1 MANYNPYKAAES
13 IVKSKAQ
20 YDEAKATGKDVS
32 PYENQAKQY
41 YEELR
46 NNGRNDIADTMQKS
60 GFSAAADY
68 LKTLKND
75 YGFSADRQGTQNK
88 SNDAYKTI
96 RSNNEDLKT
105 ASDKVYDNNINV
117 NPLQKDYGTAIIS
130 GFGGAANEAYGKAL
144 RSGVSDNSGNA
155 DSFAAA
161 NANRQK
167 TAMVSQGYDM
177 ALKYYDAIANQAN
190 NWYANRANALSGAAS
205 QLQNNV
211 DADRNY
217 IYQDDKRKDDTA
229 LNRYLGELGYLGQL
243 DTNDANKYVSDNDY
257 AGKVEAAQIA
267 GDADK
272 YVADQKLTG
281 DVYTSDNNLR
291 GTMYKS
297 DNDLTGTKYAA
308 NASITR
314 QQVANQGAKDVAK
327 INGQYGVEKAKYSG
341 SKKSGTSSGTGSS
354 SDGLIDTKV
363 PISGM
368 TAENYFKGLVAA
380 NTDPTV
386 KVLDTDG
393 LKETVQEFTSNPNY
407 TYEQRQALA
416 NLYFQKT
423 GLNDISVPSD
433 GYKQLTP
440 ATLDNKTSVLYDKY
454 RRGEYGGTERIKEDI
469 LYRVQSKDL
478 TEQQARSLGAQFG
491 IYFDYE

>member
-96 RSNNEDLKT
+96 RSNNEDLKA

-167 TAMVSQGYDM
+167 TAMVSQGYDT

-190 NWYANRANALSGAAS
+190 NWYANRANAASVAAS
-205 QLQNNV
+205 QLQGNV

-229 LNRYLGELGYLGQL
+229 LNKYLGELGYLGQL

-257 AGKVEAAQIA
+257 AGKVRAAQIA

-272 YVADQKLTG
+272 YVGQLDYLGKIDENDTKRY
-281 DVYTSDNNLR
+281 V
-291 GTMYKS
+291 S

-341 SKKSGTSSGTGSS
+341 SKNSGTGSS
-354 SDGLIDTKV
+354 TGGLINTKV

-380 NTDPTV
+380 NTDSTAN
-386 KVLDTDG
+386 VLDTDG
-393 LKETVQEFTSNPNY
+393 LKETVQKFTSNPNY

>member
-68 LKTLKND
+68 LKTLKDD

-96 RSNNEDLKT
+96 QSNNEDLKA

-117 NPLQKDYGTAIIS
+117 NPLQKDYGVSIIS

-144 RSGVSDNSGNA
+144 RSGVSDNNGNA

-167 TAMVSQGYDM
+167 TAMVSQGYDT
-177 ALKYYDAIANQAN
+177 ALKYYDTIANQAN

-205 QLQNNV
+205 QLQGNV

-229 LNRYLGELGYLGQL
+229 LNKYLGELGYLGQL

-272 YVADQKLTG
+272 YVGQLDYLGKIDENDTKRY
-281 DVYTSDNNLR
+281 V
-291 GTMYKS
+291 S

-314 QQVANQGAKDVAK
+314 QQVANQGAKDVAE

-341 SKKSGTSSGTGSS
+341 SKKSGTGSS
-354 SDGLIDTKV
+354 TDGLINTKV

-433 GYKQLTP
+433 SYKQLTP
-440 ATLDNKTSVLYDKY
+440 TVLDNKTSVLYDKY